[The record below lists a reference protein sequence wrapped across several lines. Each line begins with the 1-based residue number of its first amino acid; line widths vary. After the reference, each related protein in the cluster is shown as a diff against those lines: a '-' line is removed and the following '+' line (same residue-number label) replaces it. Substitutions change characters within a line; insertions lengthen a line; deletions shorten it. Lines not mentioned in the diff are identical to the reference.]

1 MTAYLFIKNL
11 NSQNNYKD
19 LNEKI
24 KDDIKNKPKGANSKF
39 IYFKQRFS
47 TSKIKQSISN
57 YLEE

>member
-1 MTAYLFIKNL
+1 MAAYLFIKNL
-11 NSQNNYKD
+11 NLQNNYKD

-24 KDDIKNKPKGANSKF
+24 KDDIKNKPKGTNSKS
-39 IYFKQRFS
+39 IHFKQRFS